1 MWEPERGRQ
10 KGIRAL
16 PKGGVVAKGTFK
28 NFSLRARDM
37 DQWEKAFAIKS
48 DKLSSVSRT
57 HIVEGENGVQ
67 QIFL

>member
-1 MWEPERGRQ
+1 M
-10 KGIRAL
+10 
-16 PKGGVVAKGTFK
+16 AKGTFK
-28 NFSLRARDM
+28 YFSLGARDM
-37 DQWEKAFAIKS
+37 DQWEKAFATKS